1 MPRPTSPRPRTTFR
15 PRPTTARRTIRAAI
29 SRVPGTRARSRA
41 TPHRRART
49 TATRAAGAR
58 ATAASRVTERRPGSS
73 RNAGRR
79 IVGCAALLAAGV
91 AAFATPAVAGNAALR
106 ASVDS
111 WSNRIGVDA
120 HSVALAAQR
129 RHPRRMTSSAARFRR
144 DALAARAA
152 IRRQSPSTTSGRHAR
167 ALALA
172 AFTAYAKAGALWAS
186 SGRARLAHHISAAT
200 SDARAAARYARSGN
214 GMLLG
219 AGRLLR

>member
-1 MPRPTSPRPRTTFR
+1 MTEQRSGRSRS
-15 PRPTTARRTIRAAI
+15 AGRRTI
-29 SRVPGTRARSRA
+29 
-41 TPHRRART
+41 
-49 TATRAAGAR
+49 
-58 ATAASRVTERRPGSS
+58 
-73 RNAGRR
+73 
-79 IVGCAALLAAGV
+79 GCAALLAAGV
-91 AAFATPAVAGNAALR
+91 AAFATSAVAGNAALR

-129 RHPRRMTSSAARFRR
+129 RHPRRMTSSAGRFRR

-152 IRRQSPSTTSGRHAR
+152 IRQQHPSTAGGRNAKT
-167 ALALA
+167 LALA

-200 SDARAAARYARSGN
+200 TFARTAARYARAGN
-214 GMLLG
+214 RMLLG